1 MTAVMQPTGKE
12 VSREGWDDVCR
23 SGRAAH
29 QKLAILAD
37 LRANGPSTRHEIYE
51 RTGIPLA
58 SVCGRCNALLDASRL
73 EVVGTVGKPARQVL
87 DLSPMEVAQ
96 GMAAPATREPEA
108 TQ

>member
-1 MTAVMQPTGKE
+1 MTSLAQPTSNEIK
-12 VSREGWDDVCR
+12 REGLDDVRR
-23 SGRAAH
+23 SGRAVR

-87 DLSPMEVAQ
+87 DLSPAEVAQ
-96 GMAAPATREPEA
+96 GMATPATRDPEGA
-108 TQ
+108 Q